1 MPSAQNGY
9 GEIGSVSLNSKVKM
23 ITSENYGFQNCT
35 DKKKRLIRKKR
46 RSVIYKI
53 FRDGSKRIQ
62 QAISTSFLRRDEHQN
77 GDREGGRDRDRGA
90 RNGEREGERDRDR
103 EGDRGDVKGK
113 GTLSAR
119 FDVDSMSVSDMNES
133 EGSESV
139 RSKHDITHRNRK
151 ENRNR
156 YWKWWGRR
164 MSGDDAGYGGSNGIR
179 SISEVDATFGDSNP
193 SLKKVRL
200 RQNICAI

>member
-1 MPSAQNGY
+1 M
-9 GEIGSVSLNSKVKM
+9 
-23 ITSENYGFQNCT
+23 TGFQTCA
-35 DKKKRLIRKKR
+35 LP
-46 RSVIYKI
+46 IYKI

-62 QAISTSFLRRDEHQN
+62 QAISTSFLRREELQN
-77 GDREGGRDRDRGA
+77 GDRVGGRDRDRGA

-103 EGDRGDVKGK
+103 DRKGDREGDRDRGDVKGK

-119 FDVDSMSVSDMNES
+119 FDADSMSVSDMIES
-133 EGSESV
+133 EESGSV
-139 RSKHDITHRNRK
+139 LSKHDITHRNKK

-164 MSGDDAGYGGSNGIR
+164 MSGDDAGYGGSNGRR

-200 RQNICAI
+200 RQSICAIWCSVA